1 MFSRIVA
8 TGSYLPNQIRTNA
21 DLEKMVDTSDD
32 WITIRTG
39 IKERRIAAAN
49 ETVASMGFEAAK
61 KCFEMAPKIMP
72 NDIELILVATT
83 SSSHAF
89 PSSACLVQKQLGI
102 NDAIAFDLAAACSG
116 FVYALSVADQF
127 IKTGQVKKALVIGAD
142 ALSRTLDAEDRSTLI
157 LFGDGAG
164 AVILE
169 ASEDAGILSTHLH
182 SDPESSDVLTLE
194 NAQRSR
200 EKASPH
206 FLSMQGNETFKL
218 AVRQLANVVEET
230 LTANNLEKKDIDWLV
245 PHQANLR
252 IISATAKKLDMDMS
266 QVVIT
271 LDRHG
276 NTSAASIPSA
286 LDEAVRDGRIQRG
299 QLILMEAFGGGLTW
313 GSVLAR
319 F

>member
-1 MFSRIVA
+1 MFSKILA
-8 TGSYLPNQIRTNA
+8 TGSYLPQQIRTNA
-21 DLEKMVDTSDD
+21 DLEQMVDTTDE
-32 WITIRTG
+32 WISVRTG
-39 IKERRIAAAN
+39 IKQRRIARAD
-49 ETVASMGFEAAK
+49 ETVASMGTEAAK
-61 KCFEMAPKIMP
+61 KCFEMAGNLDVNEI
-72 NDIELILVATT
+72 DLILVATT

-89 PSSACLVQKQLGI
+89 PSSACMIQKALGI
-102 NDAIAFDLAAACSG
+102 QDAIAFDIAAACSG

-127 IKTGQVKKALVIGAD
+127 IRTGQVKKALVIGAD
-142 ALSRTLDAEDRSTLI
+142 LFSRSLDEQDRGTVI

-164 AVILE
+164 AVILQ
-169 ASEDAGILSTHLH
+169 ASEEAGILSTHLH
-182 SDPESSDVLTLE
+182 SDPLQSDVLVLE
-194 NAQRSR
+194 NAKRSR
-200 EKASPH
+200 SEASPNY
-206 FLSMQGNETFKL
+206 LTMQGNETFKI

-230 LTANNLEKKDIDWLV
+230 LAANNLDKKDIDWLV

-252 IISATAKKLDMDMS
+252 IISATAKKLEMDMS
-266 QVVIT
+266 QVVVT

-276 NTSAASIPSA
+276 NTSAGSIPSA